1 MVQELVE
8 RIRNHDQQAMRQLY
22 QRYVEQL
29 TSVCY
34 RYVPTEEDTKDV
46 LQNSF
51 VKIFTLLPA
60 FEYRGEVPF
69 MSWMTRIVVHEAI
82 GLLRERKKLR
92 FVDLDKIS
100 PQQLGEDAE
109 PDASPLL
116 PDELHSLISEL
127 PDGYR
132 LVLNLYVFEGYSHK
146 QIAELLGIREGTSA
160 SQLYFAK
167 KLLASKIKKLINDR
181 Q

>member
-1 MVQELVE
+1 ML
-8 RIRNHDQQAMRQLY
+8 
-22 QRYVEQL
+22 
-29 TSVCY
+29 S
-34 RYVPTEEDTKDV
+34 P
-46 LQNSF
+46 
-51 VKIFTLLPA
+51 
-60 FEYRGEVPF
+60 
-69 MSWMTRIVVHEAI
+69 EAV

-100 PQQLGEDAE
+100 PQQLGEEAE
-109 PDASPLL
+109 PDADPLL
-116 PDELHSLISEL
+116 PDELHSLICEL